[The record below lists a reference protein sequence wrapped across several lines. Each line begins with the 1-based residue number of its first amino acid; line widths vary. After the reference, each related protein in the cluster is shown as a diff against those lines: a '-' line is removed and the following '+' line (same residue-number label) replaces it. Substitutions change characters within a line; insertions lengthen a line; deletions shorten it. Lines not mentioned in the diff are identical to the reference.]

1 MPRSGMPGMPR
12 KTASKHITSPT
23 ILHLTPRCITNRSLP
38 TSGTSFGLIDSNREM
53 KNSVSSDRMLAKID
67 YDSIGP
73 ISVT

>member
-1 MPRSGMPGMPR
+1 MPGMPR
-12 KTASKHITSPT
+12 KTASKHITSLT